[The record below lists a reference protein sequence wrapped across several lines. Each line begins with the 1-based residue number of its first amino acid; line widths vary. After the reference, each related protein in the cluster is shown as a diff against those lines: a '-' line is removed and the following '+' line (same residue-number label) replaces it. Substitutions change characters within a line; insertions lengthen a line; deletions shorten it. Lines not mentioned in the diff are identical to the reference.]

1 MTPLA
6 AVPVLLASAGVA
18 AWSFIWIVRW
28 YRKPPTAFPWLLS
41 LIFAAAAVA
50 AIFALHALIGSRP

>member
-1 MTPLA
+1 MTSLA
-6 AVPVLLASAGVA
+6 AVLVLLPSAAVA
-18 AWSFIWIVRW
+18 VWSFGWIVRW

-50 AIFALHALIGSRP
+50 AILALHALIGS